1 MRSSH
6 RIGPVANWK
15 FYPSPGSKIEICS
28 LKAEHEPI
36 PDICRL
42 FYITAIRGQDIL
54 QLKAGKFATKL
65 REIFYTVC
73 NILHCFLFA
82 NWKILHLANFFLHN

>member
-42 FYITAIRGQDIL
+42 FYKTAIQGQDIL
-54 QLKAGKFATKL
+54 SSVDHKGKCNVH
-65 REIFYTVC
+65 VC
-73 NILHCFLFA
+73 SDDY
-82 NWKILHLANFFLHN
+82 